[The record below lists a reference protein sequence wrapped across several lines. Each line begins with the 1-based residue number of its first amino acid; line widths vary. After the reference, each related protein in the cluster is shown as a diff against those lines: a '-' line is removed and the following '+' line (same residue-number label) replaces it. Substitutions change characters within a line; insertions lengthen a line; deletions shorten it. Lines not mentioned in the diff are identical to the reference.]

1 MVGAVRSRP
10 KSIVLCYFLE
20 DRGARNAFDFDCLS
34 RFGHVFRFPKMREY
48 AQGKRA
54 DCSWMFV
61 WGLLCELLR
70 ERESHCFAVL
80 AGYSYVPSSAERVY
94 WDGLE
99 LSGKLKKKGYRP
111 YSDKRSDLLRRLAL
125 RQSTS
130 RETAEREKLRKF
142 FHIQDMPEGS
152 GGE

>member
-1 MVGAVRSRP
+1 
-10 KSIVLCYFLE
+10 
-20 DRGARNAFDFDCLS
+20 
-34 RFGHVFRFPKMREY
+34 
-48 AQGKRA
+48 
-54 DCSWMFV
+54 MFV

-70 ERESHCFAVL
+70 ERESHCFARL

-111 YSDKRSDLLRRLAL
+111 YTDKRSDLLRRLAL
-125 RQSTS
+125 RQSTG
-130 RETAEREKLRKF
+130 REQAEREKLKKF
-142 FHIQDMPEGS
+142 FHIQEMPENS

>member
-1 MVGAVRSRP
+1 
-10 KSIVLCYFLE
+10 
-20 DRGARNAFDFDCLS
+20 
-34 RFGHVFRFPKMREY
+34 MREY
-48 AQGKRA
+48 TQGKRP

-70 ERESHCFAVL
+70 ERESHCFACL
-80 AGYSYVPSSAERVY
+80 AGYSYVPSDAERAY

-111 YSDKRSDLLRRLAL
+111 YADKRSDLLRRMAL

-130 RETAEREKLRKF
+130 REQAEREKLKKF
-142 FHIQDMPEGS
+142 FHIQDMPENS